1 MQDNTNDTAPS
12 WEEITPALLELIHG
26 DNDDAAKAAMQ
37 DLRRMSQLA
46 DQAVAMLK
54 EKDSAKIIQLT

>member
-1 MQDNTNDTAPS
+1 MQDNTNDTNPT
-12 WEEITPALLELIHG
+12 WEEITPTLIELIHG
-26 DNDDAAKAAMQ
+26 DNDEAAKAAML
-37 DLRRMSQLA
+37 DLRKMAQLA

>member
-1 MQDNTNDTAPS
+1 MQDTNDTAPS

-46 DQAVAMLK
+46 DQAVAMMK
-54 EKDSAKIIQLT
+54 ETADKKLLS